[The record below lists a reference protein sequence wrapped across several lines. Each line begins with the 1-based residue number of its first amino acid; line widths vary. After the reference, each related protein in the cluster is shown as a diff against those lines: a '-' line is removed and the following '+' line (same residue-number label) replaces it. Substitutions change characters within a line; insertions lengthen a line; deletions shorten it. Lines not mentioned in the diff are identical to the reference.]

1 MAQGASPLRGRWER
15 ILGTEGLVWGI
26 VFLALFAMAARV
38 PLDSDL
44 WWHLAAGRAMAERG
58 QVLRADPFSHTVAG
72 KPWTDVYWL
81 AQLAMY
87 GLHRLGGPPALMGAT
102 AFAVVLAFMPL
113 ARVLRGSLFVR
124 AFALLLAAVASSV
137 TWVPRPQLVTFAFL
151 SLTLWLL
158 DRHRRVPGGR
168 AHWALVPLFALWA
181 NAHGGFPAGIILIVC
196 ALAGDALERALG
208 WATAETLSWRR
219 MGDLAVTALL
229 ALAAT
234 CLNPHTTRVLLLP
247 FQTVRM
253 QVLQDLIQEWASPD
267 FHQPWVWPFLA
278 LLLGTALAWAW
289 SPRRPA
295 LRDLL
300 GVSAFVYMAL
310 LGGRNISLA
319 ALVMAPTLSEHGSL
333 ALGRL
338 RHAPRLSSLWEKV
351 ASSSPPPARP
361 ALNALVLAV
370 AFLAAM
376 GKAAYVASVT
386 EDAIRRTYP
395 VDALAFVQTARPPRE
410 MFNPYHWGG
419 FCLWTLY
426 PDYPV
431 FVDGRTDLYDD
442 PFLREYLQVVWAR
455 PGWQDVLERY
465 GVHFALVEAGSLLD
479 LWLREEPGWVEAYR
493 DGMAAVWV
501 RPGGMP

>member
-1 MAQGASPLRGRWER
+1 MAQGASPPRTRWSR
-15 ILGTEGLVWGI
+15 ILGREGLVWGI

-38 PLDSDL
+38 PLDTDM
-44 WWHLAAGRAMAERG
+44 WWHLAAGRVMAESG

-87 GLHRLGGPPALMGAT
+87 GLHRLGGLPALMGAT
-102 AFAVVLAFMPL
+102 ALSVVLAFVPL
-113 ARVLRGSLFVR
+113 ARVLRGGLFVR
-124 AFALLLAAVASSV
+124 AFVLVLAAMASAV
-137 TWVPRPQLVTFAFL
+137 TWVPRPQMVTFAFL
-151 SLTLWLL
+151 SLTLWILE
-158 DRHRRVPGGR
+158 RHRQSRGSR
-168 AHWALVPLFALWA
+168 IQWALVPLFALWA
-181 NAHGGFPAGIILIVC
+181 NGHGGFPAGAILIACVIV
-196 ALAGDALERALG
+196 GDALERALG

-219 MGDLAVTALL
+219 MGDFALAALL

-234 CLNPHTTRVLLLP
+234 CLNPHTYRVLLLP

-253 QVLQDLIQEWASPD
+253 EALQQLVQEWASPD

-278 LLLGTALAWAW
+278 LLLGTALAWAL

-300 GVSAFVYMAL
+300 SISAFAYMAF
-310 LGGRNISLA
+310 LGMRNISLA
-319 ALVMAPTLSEHGSL
+319 ALVMAPTLAEHSSL

-338 RHAPRLSSLWEKV
+338 RQVPRFSALWGKVSSP
-351 ASSSPPPARP
+351 SPPPARP
-361 ALNALVLAV
+361 ALNAALLAL

-386 EDAIRRTYP
+386 DEAVRRTYP
-395 VDALAFVQTARPPRE
+395 VDALAFIRTAQPPRE
-410 MFNPYHWGG
+410 MFNPYNWGG

-442 PFLREYLQVVWAR
+442 PFLREYLRVAWVQ
-455 PGWQDVLERY
+455 PGWQAVLERH
-465 GVHFALVEAGSLLD
+465 GIRFALVEAGSLLD
-479 LWLREEPGWVEAYR
+479 FRLREEPGWVEVYR

-501 RPGGMP
+501 RQGGTP